1 LRRRIFAAPLILA
14 KAAAPSA
21 ISDRIGTLD
30 SILVSGTAP
39 NEISS
44 PALAASSTPTTASAY
59 DVAAIVALSLA
70 VCMFHL
76 GSFGLWEPD
85 EARYAEIAREML
97 QSGNL
102 LVPHLNY
109 VAYVEKPPLLYWL
122 TTLSFWI
129 FGVSEFAAR
138 LPVALSAITGILATY
153 LFALRAFGR
162 RHAIL
167 AAAILATTPLYALM
181 AQVLTTDMTLTALV
195 TIATFSLYLHW
206 QEGGR
211 WCWIAYIAMGLA
223 VMTKGPVGAALP
235 ILSMLIWLALNR
247 ELRGAIGKFR
257 AVPGLLLTTLIAA
270 PWFVTM
276 TIREP
281 GFADFYFIGEHLRRF
296 FETDYSHREAF
307 YFYLPVLAIGLL
319 PWTLL
324 VPFLTWREAARNPA
338 RSFCLVAA
346 GVTVVAFSCANAKL
360 IPYILPAVPPIA
372 VLIADGLVSCGWPAA
387 DSRAAHRP
395 PDSRILI
402 ESGPMLALLGTG
414 VIIAAIAAPQFR
426 TPYVMA
432 TRPALYAIGA
442 ILLAGGAITMLIFTR
457 RRTAAG
463 LGAIVITLA
472 LALIAGGWARL
483 ETEPMRSYAALSRAI
498 FEKAPDADIICYHRY
513 VQSLPFYNR
522 KRIVLLG
529 GRTELDFGSQLD
541 PDARQWFIN
550 NDDQMFR
557 RWERPGPIVVVL
569 DAGDLARMKE
579 RFGDFDMIAT
589 EGKKRAIMRRERISR
604 REPITVN

>member
-1 LRRRIFAAPLILA
+1 
-14 KAAAPSA
+14 
-21 ISDRIGTLD
+21 
-30 SILVSGTAP
+30 
-39 NEISS
+39 
-44 PALAASSTPTTASAY
+44 
-59 DVAAIVALSLA
+59 
-70 VCMFHL
+70 MFHL

-138 LPVALSAITGILATY
+138 LPVALSAIAGIIATY
-153 LFALRAFGR
+153 FFALRAFGR

-195 TIATFSLYLHW
+195 TIATFALYLHW
-206 QEGGR
+206 HEGGR
-211 WCWIAYIAMGLA
+211 WCWIAYVAMALA
-223 VMTKGPVGAALP
+223 VMTKGPVGAAMP
-235 ILSMLIWLALNR
+235 ILSDADLAGVTCV
-247 ELRGAIGKFR
+247 ELRGAIAKFR
-257 AVPGLLLTTLIAA
+257 AIPGLLLMLLIAA
-270 PWFVTM
+270 PWFVAM

-281 GFADFYFIGEHLRRF
+281 GFADFYFVGEHLRRAF
-296 FETDYSHREAF
+296 DSDYSHSEAF
-307 YFYLPVLAIGLL
+307 YFYIPVIAVGLL
-319 PWTLL
+319 PWSLL
-324 VPFLTWREAARNPA
+324 VPFLTWREAPRNPA

-346 GVTVVAFSCANAKL
+346 GVTVIAFSCSSAKL
-360 IPYILPAVPPIA
+360 IPYILPAIPPIA
-372 VLIADGLVSCGWPAA
+372 VLIADGLVVMRVARGRFACGAPAA
-387 DSRAAHRP
+387 RFANSHRERPDARAVGCGRDRRGDRGAAISHSVRDGSAACDVCDRRDPVGRRRGHDAMFHDAAHGCGTRRDRRHARACANRGRMGRGSKP
-395 PDSRILI
+395 SRC
-402 ESGPMLALLGTG
+402 
-414 VIIAAIAAPQFR
+414 VR
-426 TPYVMA
+426 TP
-432 TRPALYAIGA
+432 
-442 ILLAGGAITMLIFTR
+442 
-457 RRTAAG
+457 
-463 LGAIVITLA
+463 
-472 LALIAGGWARL
+472 
-483 ETEPMRSYAALSRAI
+483 SLSRAI
-498 FEKAPDADIICYHRY
+498 AEKAPDADIICYHRY

-529 GRTELDFGSQLD
+529 GRTELDFGSRLD
-541 PDARQWFIN
+541 PDARDWFMN

-579 RFGDFDMIAT
+579 RFGDFDLIAA

-604 REPITVN
+604 REPITLN

>member
-1 LRRRIFAAPLILA
+1 L
-14 KAAAPSA
+14 A
-21 ISDRIGTLD
+21 ISSRRGALD
-30 SILVSGTAP
+30 STLVSGIVR
-39 NEISS
+39 NETSS
-44 PALAASSTPTTASAY
+44 PALAAPSAHPRPGAY

-70 VCMFHL
+70 ICLFHL

-97 QSGNL
+97 QNGNL

-122 TTLSFWI
+122 TTLSFWT

-153 LFALRAFGR
+153 FFALRAFGR

-206 QEGGR
+206 HEGGR
-211 WCWIAYIAMGLA
+211 WCWIAYVAMGLA

-235 ILSMLIWLALNR
+235 ILSMLIWLAWNR
-247 ELRGAIGKFR
+247 ELRGAIARFR

-270 PWFVTM
+270 PWFVAM

-281 GFADFYFIGEHLRRF
+281 GFADFYFIGEHLRRVF
-296 FETDYSHREAF
+296 DSDYSHSEAF
-307 YFYLPVLAIGLL
+307 YFYFPVLAIGML

-324 VPFLTWREAARNPA
+324 VPFLTWREATGNPA

-346 GVTVVAFSCANAKL
+346 GVTVVAFSCATAKL
-360 IPYILPAVPPIA
+360 IPYVLPAIPPLA

-387 DSRAAHRP
+387 DSRAARRP

-402 ESGPMLALLGTG
+402 ESGPMLALLGVG
-414 VIIAAIAAPQFR
+414 VIVAAIAAPQFR

-432 TRPALYAIGA
+432 ARQAMFAIGA
-442 ILLAGGAITMLIFTR
+442 ILLAGGAVTTWMFIA

-463 LGAIVITLA
+463 LGAIVVTLA

-483 ETEPMRSYAALSRAI
+483 ETEPMRSYAALSRTI
-498 FEKAPDADIICYHRY
+498 SEKAPDADIICYHRY
-513 VQSLPFYNR
+513 VQSLAFYNR
-522 KRIVLLG
+522 KRVVLLG

-557 RWERPGPIVVVL
+557 RWERPGPTVVVL

-579 RFGDFDMIAT
+579 RFGDFDLIAA

-604 REPITVN
+604 REPISVN

>member
-1 LRRRIFAAPLILA
+1 MRARVE
-14 KAAAPSA
+14 APSA
-21 ISDRIGTLD
+21 ISHRRGTLD
-30 SILVSGTAP
+30 SIFVSGTARNDNP
-39 NEISS
+39 P
-44 PALAASSTPTTASAY
+44 PAFAEPTTRWAATPIAY

-70 VCMFHL
+70 VCFAHL

-122 TTLSFWI
+122 TTFSFRI

-138 LPVALSAITGILATY
+138 LPVALAAIAGILATY
-153 LFALRAFGR
+153 FFALRTFGR

-181 AQVLTTDMTLTALV
+181 AQVLTTDMLLTALV
-195 TIATFSLYLHW
+195 TIAAFALYLHW
-206 QEGGR
+206 NEGGR
-211 WCWIAYIAMGLA
+211 WCWVAYVAMGLA

-235 ILSMLIWLALNR
+235 ILAMLIWLTFKH
-247 ELRGAIGKFR
+247 ELGGAIAKFR

-270 PWFVTM
+270 PWFVAM
-276 TIREP
+276 TVREP
-281 GFADFYFIGEHLRRF
+281 GFANFYFVGEHLKRVF
-296 FETDYSHREAF
+296 DPDYSHAEAF

-319 PWTLL
+319 PWSLL
-324 VPFLTWREAARNPA
+324 VPFLTWRAAVRNPA

-346 GVTVVAFSCANAKL
+346 SVTVGAFSCADAKL

-372 VLIADGLVSCGWPAA
+372 VLLADGLVSLAWPTAE
-387 DSRAAHRP
+387 SRAALRV

-402 ESGPMLALLGTG
+402 ESGPMLALLGAG
-414 VIIAAIAAPQFR
+414 VIVAAIAAPQFR

-432 TRPALYAIGA
+432 ARPAMYAIGT
-442 ILLAGGAITMLIFTR
+442 ILLAGGAVTTAMFVT

-463 LGAIVITLA
+463 LSAIVVTLA
-472 LALIAGGWARL
+472 IALIAGGWARL
-483 ETEPMRSYAALSRAI
+483 EAEPLRSYAALSREI
-498 FEKAPDADIICYHRY
+498 EQQAPDATIICYHRY
-513 VQSLPFYNR
+513 VQSLPFYTR
-522 KRIVLLG
+522 RRVILLG
-529 GRTELDFGSQLD
+529 GRTELDFGSRLD
-541 PDARQWFIN
+541 PDARAWFMSN
-550 NDDQMFR
+550 EEQMFR
-557 RWERPGPIVVVL
+557 RWEQPDRVVVVL

-579 RFGDFDMIAT
+579 RFGDFDVIAT
-589 EGKKRAIMRRERISR
+589 EGKKRAIVRRDRISR
-604 REPITVN
+604 REPITLN

>member
-1 LRRRIFAAPLILA
+1 MPI
-14 KAAAPSA
+14 
-21 ISDRIGTLD
+21 
-30 SILVSGTAP
+30 
-39 NEISS
+39 
-44 PALAASSTPTTASAY
+44 AY

-122 TTLSFWI
+122 TTLSFWT

-138 LPVALSAITGILATY
+138 LPVALSAIVGILATY
-153 LFALRAFGR
+153 LFALRAFSR

-167 AAAILATTPLYALM
+167 AAAILTTTPLYALM

-211 WCWIAYIAMGLA
+211 WCWVAYVAMGLA

-235 ILSMLIWLALNR
+235 IFSALLWLTMNR
-247 ELRGAIGKFR
+247 ELRGAIAKFR
-257 AVPGLLLTTLIAA
+257 ALPGLLLTILIAV
-270 PWFVTM
+270 PWFVAM
-276 TIREP
+276 IIREP
-281 GFADFYFIGEHLRRF
+281 GFADFYFIGEHLRRV
-296 FETDYSHREAF
+296 FETDYSHSEAF

-319 PWTLL
+319 PWSLL
-324 VPFLTWREAARNPA
+324 VPFLTWREAPRNPA
-338 RSFCLVAA
+338 RSFCVVAA
-346 GVTVVAFSCANAKL
+346 GVTVVAFSCASAKL
-360 IPYILPAVPPIA
+360 IPYILPAVPPLA
-372 VLIADGLVSCGWPAA
+372 VLIADGLVSCAWPAA
-387 DSRAAHRP
+387 DSRAALRP

-402 ESGPMLALLGTG
+402 ESGPMLALLGAG
-414 VIIAAIAAPQFR
+414 VIAAAIAAAQFR

-432 TRPALYAIGA
+432 ARPAMYAIGA
-442 ILLAGGAITMLIFTR
+442 ILLAGGAVTTSMFAT

-463 LGAIVITLA
+463 LGAIVVTLA
-472 LALIAGGWARL
+472 FALIAGGWARL
-483 ETEPMRSYAALSRAI
+483 ETEPMRSYAGLSRAI
-498 FEKAPDADIICYHRY
+498 ARTAPDAEIICYHRY
-513 VQSLPFYNR
+513 VQSLPFYNQR
-522 KRIVLLG
+522 RVILLG

-541 PDARQWFIN
+541 PDAREWFLN
-550 NDDQMFR
+550 NDEQMFR
-557 RWERPGPIVVVL
+557 RWDQPGRVVVVL

-579 RFGDFDMIAT
+579 RFGEFDVIAS
-589 EGKKRAIMRRERISR
+589 EGKKRAIVRRERISR
-604 REPITVN
+604 REPAIVN